1 MRGKGL
7 KHWIFVWCAA
17 VLQNSAPF
25 HTFTH
30 SLATDNAT
38 HN

>member
-1 MRGKGL
+1 MHEKGL
-7 KHWIFVWCAA
+7 KHWTFAWCAA

-25 HTFTH
+25 HTFTR
-30 SLATDNAT
+30 SLATDTTA